1 MSVSHLKW
9 QVHDE
14 RRARPGP
21 AVDAHGAAKLFD
33 DAADDEESEAQ
44 PVRLT
49 VPDDALERLED
60 PSVELGS
67 DPQAAVGHL
76 EAGTEALAVGA
87 RPNDDRAPLS
97 VLDGVGNQVGDDLI
111 EARPIPTADD
121 RSLQLHLQLR
131 SRAGGLHLH

>member
-14 RRARPGP
+14 RRARTGT
-21 AVDAHGAAKLFD
+21 AVDAHGPAKLFN
-33 DAADDEESEAQ
+33 DAADDEESQPQ

-49 VPDDALERLED
+49 VPDGALERLED

-76 EAGTEALAVGA
+76 ERAHRGAGCR
-87 RPNDDRAPLS
+87 RPP
-97 VLDGVGNQVGDDLI
+97 
-111 EARPIPTADD
+111 E
-121 RSLQLHLQLR
+121 
-131 SRAGGLHLH
+131 